1 MGIAIKI
8 EERTRSLI
16 LPIEQIHNVQRKRTD
31 NKLDVLYAQPFPS
44 TRTGA
49 IFNAFSYPT
58 KISAEAEALFIA
70 CHTNIGDTI
79 LDPFGGSGTTGIATK
94 LADSPTDSMKE
105 IAAKMGLKPQ
115 WGPRQAVVYEIST
128 IGCLLGKVMCNT
140 HSQVFESCATALL
153 DTVEKEYG
161 SLYHTS
167 DPQGS
172 KGNIR
177 YAIWSDVVK
186 CPHCHE
192 TFKYSDVAIEDSP
205 MRMRKEADCP
215 FCKGKINTS
224 DVERVTELVH
234 DNKLGVDVMQKK
246 RVLYKIYGE
255 TGGQNWSRFATY
267 EDNKTYHELVQ
278 GLDMSG
284 VPDYKLHWGE
294 LYRNGY
300 HFGITH
306 LQHFYTPRNVFIMSK
321 LWQQIESYPVEIQ
334 DALKVFL
341 LSYNSSHSTLMTRV
355 VVKKDSKDFVITG
368 AQPGVLYISSLPVEK
383 NIFMGLRR
391 KIKTFIE
398 AFHKTETSNSVVEF
412 RNESSTHIALEPQSV
427 DYIFT
432 DPPFGDFIPY
442 SEINQIN
449 EAWLGCI
456 TDSTDETIINES
468 QSKSLLQYHELMQ
481 QVFSGMSRVLT
492 DDGKC
497 TLVFHSA
504 KAEIWRTIV
513 DSYKKA
519 GFESENVSILD
530 KKQFTFKQTNSKV
543 TVKGD
548 PLILLTKSHR
558 ECCCSRYADDKTIA
572 NELIDSSGGST
583 NKDEAV
589 SNFSQYI
596 MRCIEN
602 NVEITL
608 DAKYFFK

>member
-1 MGIAIKI
+1 MSATLKIK
-8 EERTRSLI
+8 ERTRPVI
-16 LPIEQIHNVQRKRTD
+16 LPFTQIHNNQRNGTGC
-31 NKLDVLYAQPFPS
+31 NLDILYSQPFPS

-94 LADSPTDSMKE
+94 LVDAPTDSMKE
-105 IAAKMGLKPQ
+105 IADKMGLKPQ

-128 IGCLLGKVMCNT
+128 IGYLLGKVMCNT
-140 HSQVFESCATALL
+140 PSQLFEFYATSLL

-161 SLYHTS
+161 NLYQAT
-167 DPQGS
+167 DP
-172 KGNIR
+172 KGNNGHVR
-177 YAIWSDVVK
+177 YVIWSDVVR
-186 CPHCHE
+186 CPHCHK
-192 TFKYSDVAIEDSP
+192 TFRYSDVAVEDKP

-215 FCKGKINTS
+215 FCGGRINTS
-224 DVERVTELVH
+224 DVERVTELVR
-234 DNKLGVDVMQKK
+234 DNKLCVDVMQKK

-255 TGGQNWSRFATY
+255 TEGQNWSRFATN
-267 EDNKTYHELVQ
+267 EDNQAYLELVQ
-278 GLDMSG
+278 GLDQSD
-284 VPDYKLHWGE
+284 VPDYKIHWGE
-294 LYRNGY
+294 LYRHGY

-306 LQHFYTPRNVFIMSK
+306 LQHFYTQRNVFVMSK
-321 LWQQIESYPVEIQ
+321 LWKQIESFPVEIQ

-383 NIFMGLRR
+383 NIFQGLRR
-391 KIKTFIE
+391 KIKTFVE
-398 AFHKTETSNSVVEF
+398 AFQKTEISNSVVVF
-412 RNESSTHIALEPQSV
+412 HNESSTHIALEPKSI

-456 TDSTDETIINES
+456 TDSTDETIINGS
-468 QSKSLLQYHELMQ
+468 QGKSLLRYRDLMQ
-481 QVFSGMSRVLT
+481 QVFSGMSRVLS

-504 KAEIWRTIV
+504 KAEIWRAIV
-513 DSYKKA
+513 DSYKQV
-519 GFESENVSILD
+519 GFESENVSMLD

-548 PLILLTKSHR
+548 PLILLTKTHR
-558 ECCCSRYADDKTIA
+558 ECSHCRYADDKVIA
-572 NELIDSSGGST
+572 NELIKSSGGNT
-583 NKDEAV
+583 AKDDAV
-589 SNFSQYI
+589 SNFSKYI

-608 DAKYFFK
+608 NAKYFFR